1 MTHKTKMRQTTESER
16 GICGE
21 EAVAG
26 KCRYTPRREKRKKR
40 RDLAR
45 GGAREEKEEE
55 DKRRRRREGK
65 R

>member
-1 MTHKTKMRQTTESER
+1 MRQLQSER

-55 DKRRRRREGK
+55 DKRRREGK